1 MPRAVARHTSAPTAS
16 TGSTMPIRSH
26 VAPPT
31 PPICQKRNV
40 SMASTRGSSTALTSD
55 ANAAVAAA
63 PASASLSGVAPPRP
77 SEPTA

>member
-1 MPRAVARHTSAPTAS
+1 M
-16 TGSTMPIRSH
+16 TMRSH

-31 PPICQKRNV
+31 PPICQNRNAV
-40 SMASTRGSSTALTSD
+40 SMSTRGSRIALTSD
-55 ANAAVAAA
+55 ASAAEVAA